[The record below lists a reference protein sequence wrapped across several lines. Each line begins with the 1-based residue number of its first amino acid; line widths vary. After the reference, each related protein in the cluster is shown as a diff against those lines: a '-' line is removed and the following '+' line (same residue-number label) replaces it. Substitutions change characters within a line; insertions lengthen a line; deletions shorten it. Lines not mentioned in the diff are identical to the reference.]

1 MCIEDTF
8 CNNPEGLQLKDP
20 KQVFS
25 CEYCKSFRE
34 LFYRITPV
42 AAFEVSFSIRK
53 ELKKRKDNGKVAF
66 PLVSLFHIQIQE
78 PASKSSTMRTFVF
91 LVKFAEFYYHKIFDA
106 RSQWELEHLCDER
119 SPCGISITGEVP
131 YGLLSRSCFYCPD
144 LITVAL

>member
-1 MCIEDTF
+1 MNIAKV
-8 CNNPEGLQLKDP
+8 L
-20 KQVFS
+20 
-25 CEYCKSFRE
+25 RE

-53 ELKKRKDNGKVAF
+53 ELKKKKDNGKVAF